1 MSTLRMY
8 VTGSEES
15 VRAMMTRLHAVEGV
29 EHVEE
34 VADEMPHLDDVDSS
48 SADLPD
54 DNAAGIHAI
63 EVEAGN
69 DHTAQNV
76 RDTAIRA
83 AREMEIALE
92 FDDEPA

>member
-8 VTGSEES
+8 VTCNEES
-15 VRAMMTRLHAVEGV
+15 ARAMIGRLNAVEGV

-34 VADEMPHLDDVDSS
+34 VADMMPHLDAPDSS

-69 DHTAQNV
+69 EHTAENV
-76 RDTAIRA
+76 RNTAMRA
-83 AREMEIALE
+83 ARELEIAVE